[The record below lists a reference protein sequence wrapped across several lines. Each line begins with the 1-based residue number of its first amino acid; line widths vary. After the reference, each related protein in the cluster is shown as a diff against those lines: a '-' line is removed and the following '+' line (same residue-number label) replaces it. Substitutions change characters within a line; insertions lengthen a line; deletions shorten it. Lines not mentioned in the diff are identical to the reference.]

1 MENEII
7 NWLLEGPAWLKY
19 AVETQL
25 LDSTPSVQPVLED
38 DGIRKLIS
46 RLRDEKV
53 GIPAIKTGAVK
64 FSETGNAYWDLFFL
78 ADIGLCVDDLGLH
91 EEIKD
96 FFTLQL
102 PDATFITE
110 ENHEP
115 NYFCVSAIFLSSVA
129 RIGYKHDPRV
139 RKYIQHFLDTQ
150 RLDGGWH
157 CEEKRAPGNELEN
170 TESCPMDNLNI
181 LMMLGQY
188 DEYRNDPRFDG
199 AIDLLLHHWDRR
211 TERLRL
217 YEFGIG
223 PRYRKIEY
231 PSVKYGVMRVI
242 EALSQFPHAARD
254 ERFNDMLDFVRS
266 RSSHGRYS
274 SESTFDAYSDFD
286 FGHAGTPSRWLTFIL
301 KRIEKRAGENV
312 Q

>member
-1 MENEII
+1 MEEKIM
-7 NWLLEGPAWLKY
+7 NWLREGPDWLRY
-19 AVETQL
+19 AVDLQL
-25 LDSTPSVQPVLED
+25 LDSRPDAKLALED
-38 DGIRKLIS
+38 RGIKKVIS
-46 RLRDEKV
+46 RLKSQEV
-53 GIPAIKTGAVK
+53 GIPAIRTGKVK

-78 ADIGLCVDDLGLH
+78 ADIGLSVDDLGLH
-91 EEIKD
+91 EETED
-96 FFTLQL
+96 FFALQL

-139 RKYIQHFLDTQ
+139 RKYIRHFLDTQ

-211 TERLRL
+211 NERLRL

-266 RSSHGRYS
+266 RASDGRYS

-286 FGHAGTPSRWLTFIL
+286 FGRAKTLSRWLTFIVN
-301 KRIEKRAGENV
+301 RIEKRVRESV
-312 Q
+312 